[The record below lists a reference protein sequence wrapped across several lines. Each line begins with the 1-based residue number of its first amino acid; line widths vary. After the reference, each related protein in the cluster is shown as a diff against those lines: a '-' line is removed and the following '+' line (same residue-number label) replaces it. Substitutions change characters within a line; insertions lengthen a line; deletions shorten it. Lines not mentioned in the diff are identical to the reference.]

1 VIRPSKLCLN
11 ALMIC
16 SLVVALA
23 ACGSAGDKSGGVSS
37 SPFPSAGQPSAAPRS
52 FKDALGQVSVPAAPQ
67 RIVAPY
73 VEDALVTL
81 GVKPTMQWSL
91 GPLVQDYL
99 QPYLPDVPK
108 LDFANGVNMEALLNA
123 NPDLIVLYTKQ
134 LAADGAIDDFKK
146 IAPTYTFDDATV
158 D

>member
-1 VIRPSKLCLN
+1 MPIHRIRCMGIGFPFRC
-11 ALMIC
+11 
-16 SLVVALA
+16 
-23 ACGSAGDKSGGVSS
+23 CG
-37 SPFPSAGQPSAAPRS
+37 
-52 FKDALGQVSVPAAPQ
+52 
-67 RIVAPY
+67 
-73 VEDALVTL
+73 
-81 GVKPTMQWSL
+81 KPT
-91 GPLVQDYL
+91 PAEVQDYL
-99 QPYLPDVPK
+99 QHYLPDVPK